1 MPNGVYPVFNLVF
14 KVGKAGR
21 TSAGADMVI
30 IADMETFEPTIDGK
44 VQEWTPMDT
53 YGWIR
58 RLMTSKSFSLK
69 LSGKRNVGDPGNDYI
84 AGLAFSTGATC
95 NSKFSVVFTNGETLD
110 FNCVINVS
118 KSFGGASIDVSTLEF
133 EVLSDGQPTYSGTGI
148 GALTFVCAKGVAAL
162 TTKIASV
169 VPALTGGN
177 SYLYKINGPVPALN
191 QDLTGAGWGAYVLGA
206 DIPTLGGN
214 TITLVEVTAALLAV
228 KAGQATT
235 VIV

>member
-1 MPNGVYPVFNLVF
+1 MSVFPVYGITF
-14 KVGKAGR
+14 KIGKAGR
-21 TSAGADMVI
+21 SSAGADMVA
-30 IADMETFEPTIDGK
+30 IADMETFEPSIDGK

-53 YGWIR
+53 FGWLR
-58 RLMTSKSFSLK
+58 RFLTGKSLSLK
-69 LSGKRNVGDPGNDYI
+69 INGKRNSGDPGNDYVSSR
-84 AGLAFSTGATC
+84 AFCTGADC
-95 NSKFSVVFTNGETLD
+95 NSKFSVVFPNGETLD
-110 FNCVINVS
+110 FDCVVNIS
-118 KSFGGASIDVSTLEF
+118 KNFGGQAADLSALEF
-133 EVLSDGQPTYSGTGI
+133 EILSDGKPTYSGTGI